1 MQDRPHDDAQVTQ
14 PISLTDIPEADTL
27 DAGPPAEPPGEGSPS
42 VLRTLWLGLVEL
54 GETVLPA
61 IVIAVLINLFLAQA
75 TRVYGSSMEP
85 NLHTDQRLVVEKV
98 SYRIHGPHR
107 GDVVVIRMPERGP
120 ELLIKRVI
128 ALSGETIEISNGV
141 VHIDGEPLEEEYLV
155 RKTSGSY
162 GPTTIPEGHV
172 FVMGDNRGASN
183 DSRIFGPVTLDR
195 VVGRAWVSY
204 WPFDTLG
211 IVQ

>member
-1 MQDRPHDDAQVTQ
+1 MQDTPQDKPQEMLAETSFEAAQETQ
-14 PISLTDIPEADTL
+14 PAPTVGQQSRN
-27 DAGPPAEPPGEGSPS
+27 S
-42 VLRTLWLGLVEL
+42 VLHTLWLWLVEL

-98 SYRIHGPHR
+98 SYRLHSPRR

-128 ALSGETIEISNGV
+128 ALTGETLEIRNGV
-141 VHIDGEPLEEEYLV
+141 VYINEQPIEEEYLV
-155 RKTSGSY
+155 RKTTGTY
-162 GPTTIPEGHV
+162 GPTTIPDGHV

-183 DSRIFGPVTLDR
+183 DSRIFGPVPLDR

-204 WPFDTLG
+204 WPFETLG

>member
-1 MQDRPHDDAQVTQ
+1 MLDSPQNSTQDTQ
-14 PISLTDIPEADTL
+14 PVPSEAPRQELT
-27 DAGPPAEPPGEGSPS
+27 PPEGSNS
-42 VLRTLWLGLVEL
+42 VLRTLWLWLVEL

-98 SYRIHGPHR
+98 SYRLHGPRR

-120 ELLIKRVI
+120 ELLIKRI
-128 ALSGETIEISNGV
+128 IGLEGETIEVSNGV
-141 VHIDGEPLEEEYLV
+141 VTIDGQPLEEEYLV
-155 RKTSGSY
+155 RKTTGNY
-162 GPTTIPEGHV
+162 GPVTIPEGHV

-183 DSRIFGPVTLDR
+183 DSRIFGPVPLDR

-204 WPFDTLG
+204 WPIESLG

>member
-1 MQDRPHDDAQVTQ
+1 MQDSPQDKPQEA
-14 PISLTDIPEADTL
+14 PPEASQET
-27 DAGPPAEPPGEGSPS
+27 AQPAATASVS
-42 VLRTLWLGLVEL
+42 VLHTLWQGLVEL

-98 SYRIHGPHR
+98 SYRLHSPHR
-107 GDVVVIRMPERGP
+107 GDVVVIRMPEHGP
-120 ELLIKRVI
+120 ELLIKRI
-128 ALSGETIEISNGV
+128 IGLGGETLEVRSGV
-141 VHIDGEPLEEEYLV
+141 VYIDGQPLEEDYLV
-155 RKTSGSY
+155 RKTTGAY
-162 GPTTIPEGHV
+162 GPTTVPEGYV

-183 DSRIFGPVTLDR
+183 DSRIFGPVSLDR

-204 WPFDTLG
+204 WPVDDLG

>member
-1 MQDRPHDDAQVTQ
+1 MQDAPQDKPQETPLETSQETQ
-14 PISLTDIPEADTL
+14 QL
-27 DAGPPAEPPGEGSPS
+27 PAATS
-42 VLRTLWLGLVEL
+42 VSALRTLWRGLVEL

-98 SYRIHGPHR
+98 SYRLHNPRR

-128 ALSGETIEISNGV
+128 GLAGETLEARDGV
-141 VHIDGEPLEEEYLV
+141 VYIDGQPLDEPYLV
-155 RKTSGSY
+155 RKTSGNY
-162 GPTTIPEGHV
+162 GPTTVPEGNV

-183 DSRIFGPVTLDR
+183 DSRIFGPVPLDR

-204 WPFDTLG
+204 WPIESLG